1 MMNSGESG
9 GTLHLP
15 QRTIASPLRLV
26 LDTNVWLDWLVFEDP
41 DVAPVKAAV
50 VAGRVEIV
58 VNEAVV
64 LELARVLAYPFGA
77 RTLTPEAQSR
87 FLAECGRVS
96 ARPDGSEVTVH
107 AMRLPVCGDP
117 DDQKFL
123 DLALACGARYLVT
136 RDRDLLE
143 LARHRD
149 PLPPFR
155 IVTPR
160 ELCAVLQG
168 VNRDS

>member
-1 MMNSGESG
+1 MTSFDPVRE

-15 QRTIASPLRLV
+15 HRPVLPPLRLV

-50 VAGRVEIV
+50 AAARAEV
-58 VNEAVV
+58 VMNDAVV
-64 LELARVLAYPFGA
+64 AELARVLAYRFGA
-77 RTLTPEAQSR
+77 RTLTPDAQSKC
-87 FLAECGRVS
+87 LAECGRVS
-96 ARPDGSEVTVH
+96 ARSVGPDARAERRSV
-107 AMRLPVCGDP
+107 PVCDDP

-123 DLALACGARYLVT
+123 DLAAACGAHYLVT

-143 LARHRD
+143 LAQQRD
-149 PLPPFR
+149 PVPPFR

-160 ELCAVLQG
+160 ELHAVLETKA
-168 VNRDS
+168 

>member
-1 MMNSGESG
+1 MSSIDRGSVHE

-15 QRTIASPLRLV
+15 GRPAGSPLRLV
-26 LDTNVWLDWLVFEDP
+26 LDTNVWLDWLVFEDA

-50 VAGRVEIV
+50 AAGRAEIIV
-58 VNEAVV
+58 DDAVV
-64 LELARVLAYPFGA
+64 AELSRVLSYPFGV
-77 RTLTPEAQSR
+77 RTLTAEAQSKC
-87 FLAECGRVS
+87 LAECARLS
-96 ARPDGSEVTVH
+96 ARANGSTVAPH
-107 AMRLPVCGDP
+107 YPLPRCDDP

-143 LARHRD
+143 LVRHRD
-149 PLPPFR
+149 PVPPFR

-160 ELCAVLQG
+160 ELRPLMKE
-168 VNRDS
+168 

>member
-1 MMNSGESG
+1 MSDTRPDDSAE
-9 GTLHLP
+9 GTLHLARRP
-15 QRTIASPLRLV
+15 HAPLLRLV

-41 DVAPVKAAV
+41 DVAPVRVAVAA
-50 VAGRVEIV
+50 GTVEIV

-64 LELARVLAYPFGA
+64 TELARVLAYPFGA
-77 RTLTPEAQSR
+77 RTLTPEARSKC
-87 FLAECGRVS
+87 LAECGRISVKS
-96 ARPDGSEVTVH
+96 DAEIAARERP
-107 AMRLPVCGDP
+107 LPVCGDP

-123 DLALACGARYLVT
+123 ELAAACGARYLVT
-136 RDRDLLE
+136 RDRDLRE

-160 ELCAVLQG
+160 ELQALLAQLEG
-168 VNRDS
+168 